1 MLANS
6 FVSLVAVAFIKLA
19 VVANNHIIAS
29 ILKLIFSAFVKSAK
43 KY

>member
-6 FVSLVAVAFIKLA
+6 FVSLAAVAFIKLA
-19 VVANNHIIAS
+19 LVANNHIVAF
-29 ILKLIFSAFVKSAK
+29 ILKLTFSAFVKSAK